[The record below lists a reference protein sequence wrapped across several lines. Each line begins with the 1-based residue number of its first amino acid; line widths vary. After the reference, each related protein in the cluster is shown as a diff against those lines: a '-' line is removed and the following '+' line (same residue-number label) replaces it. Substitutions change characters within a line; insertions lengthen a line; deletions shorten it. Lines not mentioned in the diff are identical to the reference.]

1 MNMHH
6 QLEKK
11 DEDSAEDVEDLEERY
26 DRIWLRRICRVRARI
41 EIVLLQFLHRTVV
54 QKEWNSR
61 DAVGRQAR
69 LSLSLLRAFTL
80 QNQHSSQTSTL
91 MRPWADRWRWEG
103 QTSLPIFILEG
114 SDRKNDWL
122 LECRAIYSRNHPG
135 PNPLSS
141 FLKKCINDRS
151 TEGKEYQNWD
161 AWTRCFRFHW
171 LVGLHFW
178 SRSRDGR
185 NIEGGR
191 NHPVPQPPEDL
202 EQPDTSQVR

>member
-1 MNMHH
+1 MPLYQRKSTSTRWSEIRFSIINRRRRNGQNVICGLASGWRGSYCGRRQLLSKWHWLKFNMNMHH

-41 EIVLLQFLHRTVV
+41 EIVLLQFLHQTVV

-103 QTSLPIFILEG
+103 QTSTVSKVPIERMIDCL
-114 SDRKNDWL
+114 N
-122 LECRAIYSRNHPG
+122 AG
-135 PNPLSS
+135 PSTREITPVRTLSAPS
-141 FLKKCINDRS
+141 
-151 TEGKEYQNWD
+151 
-161 AWTRCFRFHW
+161 
-171 LVGLHFW
+171 
-178 SRSRDGR
+178 
-185 NIEGGR
+185 
-191 NHPVPQPPEDL
+191 
-202 EQPDTSQVR
+202 